1 MNYKTKLVLATATL
15 SGALLFSQVNV
26 KADTYT
32 LQSGDSFYSV
42 AQMYGLSVYDLAA
55 LNGMSIYD
63 TIVPGQVLQIPDK
76 TPIDPFVTNLLTSSR
91 NSEAS
96 QTDVP
101 ASKQDSSTNTYPVGQ
116 CTWGVKQVAT
126 WASNW
131 WGNAGDWA
139 ANAASQ
145 GYVVGTQAEVGAIVC
160 WTNPDSYGH
169 VAYVTAVNASGQIQV
184 LESNYGN
191 KQWIDNYR
199 GWFDPTKSNTA
210 GTVSYIYP
218 ESY

>member
-145 GYVVGTQAEVGAIVC
+145 GYVIGTQAEVGAIVC
-160 WTNPDSYGH
+160 WTDPDSYGH

-184 LESNYGN
+184 SESNYGN

-199 GWFDPTKSNTA
+199 LYNFCSG
-210 GTVSYIYP
+210 
-218 ESY
+218 

>member
-96 QTDVP
+96 QTDTP

-160 WTNPDSYGH
+160 WTDPDSYGH

-199 GWFDPTKSNTA
+199 GWFDPIKSNTA

>member
-91 NSEAS
+91 NSESA
-96 QTDVP
+96 QADVP
-101 ASKQDSSTNTYPVGQ
+101 AVKSENSTNTYPVGQ

-160 WTNPDSYGH
+160 WTDPDSYGH

>member
-32 LQSGDSFYSV
+32 LQSADSFYSV

-145 GYVVGTQAEVGAIVC
+145 GYVIGT
-160 WTNPDSYGH
+160 
-169 VAYVTAVNASGQIQV
+169 
-184 LESNYGN
+184 
-191 KQWIDNYR
+191 
-199 GWFDPTKSNTA
+199 
-210 GTVSYIYP
+210 
-218 ESY
+218 

>member
-91 NSEAS
+91 NSELA
-96 QTDVP
+96 QADVP
-101 ASKQDSSTNTYPVGQ
+101 AVKSENPTNTYPVGQ

-160 WTNPDSYGH
+160 WTDPDSYGH

>member
-63 TIVPGQVLQIPDK
+63 NIVPGQVLQIPDK

-116 CTWGVKQVAT
+116 CT
-126 WASNW
+126 
-131 WGNAGDWA
+131 
-139 ANAASQ
+139 
-145 GYVVGTQAEVGAIVC
+145 
-160 WTNPDSYGH
+160 
-169 VAYVTAVNASGQIQV
+169 
-184 LESNYGN
+184 
-191 KQWIDNYR
+191 
-199 GWFDPTKSNTA
+199 
-210 GTVSYIYP
+210 
-218 ESY
+218 

>member
-1 MNYKTKLVLATATL
+1 MNYKTKLVLATAIL
-15 SGALLFSQVNV
+15 SGALLFSPVNV

-32 LQSGDSFYSV
+32 LQSGDSFYSL

-91 NSEAS
+91 NSDAS

-131 WGNAGDWA
+131 WGNTGDWA
-139 ANAASQ
+139 ANSASQ
-145 GYVVGTQAEVGAIVC
+145 GYVIGTQAEVGAIVC
-160 WTNPDSYGH
+160 WTDPDSYGH
-169 VAYVTAVNASGQIQV
+169 VA
-184 LESNYGN
+184 
-191 KQWIDNYR
+191 
-199 GWFDPTKSNTA
+199 
-210 GTVSYIYP
+210 
-218 ESY
+218 

>member
-101 ASKQDSSTNTYPVGQ
+101 ASKQDSSTNTYLVGQ

-126 WASNW
+126 WASNR

-145 GYVVGTQAEVGAIVC
+145 GYVIGT
-160 WTNPDSYGH
+160 
-169 VAYVTAVNASGQIQV
+169 
-184 LESNYGN
+184 
-191 KQWIDNYR
+191 
-199 GWFDPTKSNTA
+199 
-210 GTVSYIYP
+210 
-218 ESY
+218 

>member
-139 ANAASQ
+139 ANTASQ
-145 GYVVGTQAEVGAIVC
+145 GYVIGTQAEVGAIVC
-160 WTNPDSYGH
+160 WTDPDSYGH

-184 LESNYGN
+184 SESNYGN
-191 KQWIDNYR
+191 KQ
-199 GWFDPTKSNTA
+199 
-210 GTVSYIYP
+210 
-218 ESY
+218 

>member
-1 MNYKTKLVLATATL
+1 MNYKKTLTLATAALAGVVLL
-15 SGALLFSQVNV
+15 SQADA

-32 LQSGDSFYSV
+32 IQNGDSFYSV

-63 TIVPGQVLQIPDK
+63 TIFPGQVLQIPDK
-76 TPIDPFVTNLLTSSR
+76 TPIDPFVTNLLTSSV
-91 NSEAS
+91 NSESSEAS
-96 QTDVP
+96 QLVSNLAQTD
-101 ASKQDSSTNTYPVGQ
+101 NTYPVGQ
-116 CTWGVKQVAT
+116 CTWGVKQLAT

-145 GYVVGTQAEVGAIVC
+145 GFVVSSQAEVGAIVC
-160 WTNPDSYGH
+160 WTDPNSYGH
-169 VAYVTAVNASGQIQV
+169 VAYVTAVNTSGQIQV

-199 GWFDPTKSNTA
+199 GWFDPTNSKTA
-210 GTVSYIYP
+210 GEVSYIYP
-218 ESY
+218 KNL

>member
-160 WTNPDSYGH
+160 WTDPDSYGH

-210 GTVSYIYP
+210 GAVSYIYP

>member
-145 GYVVGTQAEVGAIVC
+145 GYVIGTQAEVGAIVC
-160 WTNPDSYGH
+160 WTDPDSYGY

-184 LESNYGN
+184 SESNYGN
-191 KQWIDNYR
+191 KQ
-199 GWFDPTKSNTA
+199 
-210 GTVSYIYP
+210 
-218 ESY
+218 